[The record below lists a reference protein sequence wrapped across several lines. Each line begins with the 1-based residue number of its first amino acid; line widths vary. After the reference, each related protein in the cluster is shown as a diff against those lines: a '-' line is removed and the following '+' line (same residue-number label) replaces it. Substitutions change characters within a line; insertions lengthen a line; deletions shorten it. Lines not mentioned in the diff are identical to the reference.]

1 MTTATQTDWLGIA
14 QRLQALAQAGLAYAP
29 NAFDAERYEEVQALS
44 LRLMAGLTGEPVAQL
59 HALFA
64 GETGYP
70 TPKVDIRAVLFRGL
84 DEVLLVQEKMDG
96 NRWSLPGGWADV
108 GYTPFEVAVKEVG
121 EETGLATEAVR
132 LLALLDKK
140 QHAHPPQPWYVYKA
154 FVRCRVV
161 GGELQADTVE
171 TAGVRWVHRRE
182 LPTLALS
189 TDRVTQAQL
198 ERLFAFAHEPD
209 LPTWCD

>member
-1 MTTATQTDWLGIA
+1 MTTASPTDWLGIA
-14 QRLQALAQAGLAYAP
+14 QRLQALAQAGMAYAP
-29 NAFDAERYEEVQALS
+29 TAFDAERYEEVQALA
-44 LRLMAGLTGEPVAQL
+44 LRLMAGLTGEPVTQIQ
-59 HALFA
+59 ALFA
-64 GETGYP
+64 DETGYP
-70 TPKVDIRAVLFRGL
+70 TPKVDIRAVLFRGC
-84 DEVLLVQEKMDG
+84 DEVLLVQEKMDE

-154 FVRCRVV
+154 FVLCRVV
-161 GGELQADTVE
+161 GGALQADTVE
-171 TAGVRWVHRRE
+171 TAGGRWVHRTE
-182 LPTLALS
+182 LPALALS
-189 TDRVTQAQL
+189 TDRVTRAQL
-198 ERLFAFAHEPD
+198 ERLFAFAHEPN